1 MGGHAVGCAVGFLV
15 GNLICPGIGG
25 VIGSLLGGAVTEF
38 AASYVSDELID
49 GNSQEVKLYEEKE
62 ISKEE
67 RESRG
72 LRISKE
78 EKLEAYLNC
87 CRTLKVPPD
96 SHSSFIKKKTREAYR
111 LYHPDK
117 NPNESPEQQENAKK
131 FIEVNIAFAYIKKY
145 RE

>member
-25 VIGSLLGGAVTEF
+25 VIGSLLGGAVTAF
-38 AASYVSDELID
+38 AVSHVAEELID
-49 GNSQEVKLYEEKE
+49 VNSQEVKLYEEKE

-67 RESRG
+67 
-72 LRISKE
+72 
-78 EKLEAYLNC
+78 KLEAYLNC
-87 CRTLKVPPD
+87 CRTLNVPPD
-96 SHSSFIKKKTREAYR
+96 SHASFIKKTTREAYR